1 MSKHDGMRESE
12 NPNNRTIEILQQ
24 MADYYNRTKD
34 HWRTTAYRK
43 AISALKK
50 QGRKIMTAEEAVA
63 VPFIGQR

>member
-1 MSKHDGMRESE
+1 MTKHDGVQEGE

-24 MADYYNRTKD
+24 MLDYYDQIKD
-34 HWRTTAYRK
+34 HWRTLAYLK

-50 QGRKIMTAEEAVA
+50 QSRKIMTAEEAFR